1 MDTKA
6 LRQKILD
13 LAIRGKLVPQD
24 PNDEPASVLLEHI
37 RQQKQQMVK
46 EGKLTP
52 KDIKN
57 DSVIFVGEDNLH
69 YEKFAD
75 GSVKCIEDEI
85 PFDLPE
91 GWAWSR
97 IRDIASVKG
106 GKRLPKGMSFSS
118 CRTSHAYIRVT
129 DMKNHS
135 VNTDD
140 LKYIT
145 EEVFLQIKN
154 YTISKDDLYVT
165 IAGTIGVTGEV
176 PAELDGMNLTENA
189 VKVTDIQIN
198 KAFLCL
204 VLQSEFVQQ
213 QFQDK
218 THQVA
223 MPKLALERILST
235 LIPVCSITVQSGIV
249 SKFGEVDSLINL
261 IGEEKEVL
269 TEAISMAKSKILDL
283 TIRGQLVPQDP
294 NDEPASVL
302 LERIRAEKEELIKQG
317 KIKRDK
323 KESVIFRGE
332 DNSYYLNNGTSAID
346 ISAELPFD
354 IPASWCWEKL
364 KDIVMIN
371 PRNKLDDNT
380 DVAFIPMP
388 LIEDGY
394 SGHHTSEIRKW
405 KEVKT
410 GFTHFQEG
418 DVGVAKITPCFENRK
433 SVIFENLNNGYGAGT
448 TELYVFRPY
457 GKTILPQYLLAYM
470 KSAQFIENGK
480 HSFAGAVGQQ
490 RVSKEYVENVYFPIP
505 PIDEQKRIVHQLTIA
520 FEYLN
525 VISDALT

>member
-24 PNDEPASVLLEHI
+24 PNDEPASVLLERI

-46 EGKLTP
+46 EGKLKP

-57 DSVIFVGEDNLH
+57 DSFIFVGEDNLH

-85 PFDLPE
+85 PFELPD

-118 CRTSHAYIRVT
+118 CETSHAYIRVT

-189 VKVTDIQIN
+189 VKVTGIQIN

-269 TEAISMAKSKILDL
+269 TEAISMTKSKILDL
-283 TIRGQLVPQDP
+283 AIRGQLVPQDP
-294 NDEPASVL
+294 ADEPASVL
-302 LERIRAEKEELIKQG
+302 LDRIRTEKEELIRQG

-332 DNSYYLNNGTSAID
+332 DNSYYEKIGEKVSEYDAD
-346 ISAELPFD
+346 ELPYGWSVGSFSQVNIFTSETINPSNSPD
-354 IPASWCWEKL
+354 EMFELYSVPNFEAGVPEIIRGKEIGSSKQYVCEKDVL
-364 KDIVMIN
+364 VCKIN
-371 PRNKLDDNT
+371 PRINRVWIT
-380 DVAFIPMP
+380 
-388 LIEDGY
+388 
-394 SGHHTSEIRKW
+394 GH
-405 KEVKT
+405 
-410 GFTHFQEG
+410 
-418 DVGVAKITPCFENRK
+418 ITPYRLLGSSEW
-433 SVIFENLNNGYGAGT
+433 I
-448 TELYVFRPY
+448 VFRNHLLFAPY
-457 GKTILPQYLLAYM
+457 LRYYFSSPHFREFMLSNVSGVGGSLM
-470 KSAQFIENGK
+470 RAQPESVK
-480 HSFAGAVGQQ
+480 KYPVL
-490 RVSKEYVENVYFPIP
+490 IP
-505 PIDEQKRIVHQLTIA
+505 PYQEQIRIAERIDELFALLVAIEKS
-520 FEYLN
+520 LN
-525 VISDALT
+525 

>member
-1 MDTKA
+1 M
-6 LRQKILD
+6 QI
-13 LAIRGKLVPQD
+13 
-24 PNDEPASVLLEHI
+24 
-37 RQQKQQMVK
+37 
-46 EGKLTP
+46 
-52 KDIKN
+52 
-57 DSVIFVGEDNLH
+57 VIFMKRYFDNLH

-85 PFDLPE
+85 PFDLPD

-283 TIRGQLVPQDP
+283 AIRGQLVPQDP
-294 NDEPASVL
+294 DDEPASVL

-332 DNSYYLNNGTSAID
+332 DNSYYEKVGDKVEN
-346 ISAELPFD
+346 ISDEIPFELPDGWFFVRLKELWELISGRDLSPSEYNADGVGIPYITGASNFVDGKVELARWTTSPQVITEAGDLLLTCKGTIGGMAFNDFGNAHIARQIMAIRNTFALNSEYLALCMRFYINAIKDAAKGLIPGISRED
-354 IPASWCWEKL
+354 IL
-364 KDIVMIN
+364 N
-371 PRNKLDDNT
+371 
-380 DVAFIPMP
+380 
-388 LIEDGY
+388 LILPVPSPNY
-394 SGHHTSEIRKW
+394 
-405 KEVKT
+405 
-410 GFTHFQEG
+410 Q
-418 DVGVAKITPCFENRK
+418 AKIVERVAEVTNILSAMEK
-433 SVIFENLNNGYGAGT
+433 SL
-448 TELYVFRPY
+448 
-457 GKTILPQYLLAYM
+457 
-470 KSAQFIENGK
+470 S
-480 HSFAGAVGQQ
+480 
-490 RVSKEYVENVYFPIP
+490 
-505 PIDEQKRIVHQLTIA
+505 
-520 FEYLN
+520 
-525 VISDALT
+525 